1 MNNIKIKYRDLL
13 ASWKV
18 IEKILRSEAPFNLQY
33 LLNKN
38 ISSVNKTISEL
49 EKERISLFSQY
60 KGKLEDKEFKEKM
73 DKLLEKEIEICID
86 PIEIKLFEGICLT
99 GIEMRLIQYMTCE
112 NKIIKTFNS

>member
-60 KGKLEDKEFKEKM
+60 KGKLEDPDFKEKM
-73 DKLLEKEIEICID
+73 DGYYNLNVT
-86 PIEIKLFEGICLT
+86 LFQIQNTLQFFKPTEYLT
-99 GIEMRLIQYMTCE
+99 L
-112 NKIIKTFNS
+112 